1 MDLKITELVDIKRF
15 QRLMDSLYKATGI
28 PSGLLD
34 LEGDILTAT
43 GWQLICSEFHRVN
56 TQTRKN
62 CIASDQYVKMH
73 INEGPFAGYLCQ
85 NGMIDYAWPIVI
97 KGKHLANL
105 FLGQFFFEPPD
116 ETFFRQQAKQY
127 GFDEE
132 EYIKALHQVPILER
146 QTVEDIL
153 VFFAQLADLLGEAG
167 SRSKETR
174 EITSFSQEILNAIPS
189 PVFYKDSQGVY
200 LGCNKAFEK
209 YAGKP
214 RGEII
219 GQTVQTVFPAQVAN
233 RYRQMDEELFRHPQT
248 QVYEDFYRDNQGRE
262 HAVLFNKAPFQSVE
276 GEIAG
281 LVGVITDITNQK
293 AVEAA
298 LTQSE
303 AKYRALFEN
312 MMNAFVY
319 FEIVK
324 DDSGN
329 PVEYRF
335 LEANDAFER
344 HAGLAKADVIG
355 KTINETVFKADNTG
369 DDWVKLFNDTVRSG
383 KALTF
388 EHELKVLNRWLLVS
402 AYSPLA
408 GFFAMVFSDITSH
421 KKNEERNQHYAYHDA
436 LTGLPNRRLLED
448 RLTMAI
454 AQGKR
459 SQEQVAVV
467 FFDLDNFKPVND
479 TYGHDAGDELLQ
491 EIARRTEACV
501 RQGDTVARIGGDE
514 FVIVLPAI
522 KTKDDVIT
530 IAGRVLQECRR
541 PVMLRGSTVAVSA
554 SIGISFFPQDGTD
567 ITELTRKADLAM
579 YTSKQKGRDQICL
592 VDRCVRPC
600 N

>member
-1 MDLKITELVDIKRF
+1 MGLKFTELVDIERL
-15 QRLMDSLYKATGI
+15 QRLMDTLYKATGI
-28 PSGLLD
+28 PSGISDLD
-34 LEGDILTAT
+34 GGIMTAT
-43 GWQLICSEFHRVN
+43 GWQPICTEFHRVN
-56 TQTRKN
+56 PQTRQI
-62 CIASDQYVKMH
+62 CIESNQQVKEH
-73 INEGPFAGYLCQ
+73 INDGPFIGYYCK
-85 NGMIDYAWPIVI
+85 NGMIDYACPII
-97 KGKHLANL
+97 IEGQHLANL

-116 ETFFRQQAKQY
+116 DKTFRQQAKKY
-127 GFDEE
+127 GFDENA
-132 EYIKALHQVPILER
+132 YIKALRQVPILER
-146 QTVEDIL
+146 QTVENIL
-153 VFFAQLADLLGEAG
+153 MFFSQLADLLSEAG
-167 SRSKETR
+167 LRSKENR
-174 EITSFSQEILNAIPS
+174 EIANFLQEILNAIPS
-189 PVFYKDSQGVY
+189 PVFYKDIKGFY
-200 LGCNKAFEK
+200 MGCNKAFEE

-214 RGEII
+214 REEII
-219 GQTVQTVFPAQVAN
+219 GHTVQTVFPAQTAN
-233 RYRQMDEELFRHPQT
+233 AYHQMDEELFRHPQT
-248 QVYEDFYRDNQGRE
+248 QVYEHFYQDKQGRE
-262 HAVLFNKAPFQSVE
+262 RAVLFNKAPFQSIG
-276 GEIAG
+276 GEVAG

-293 AVEAA
+293 SIEAA

-329 PVEYRF
+329 PIEYRF
-335 LEANDAFER
+335 LEVNDAFER
-344 HAGLAKADVIG
+344 HSGIVKTAVIG
-355 KTINETVFKADNTG
+355 KTINETVFKADDTG
-369 DDWVKLFNDTVRSG
+369 VDWVKLFNDTVRSG

-402 AYSPLA
+402 AYSPLT
-408 GFFAMVFSDITSH
+408 GFFAMVFSDITQH
-421 KKNEERNQHYAYHDA
+421 KKNEEKNQHYAYHDP

-454 AQGKR
+454 AQAKR
-459 SQEQVAVV
+459 NKEQVAVV

-491 EIARRTEACV
+491 EIAHRTEACV

-530 IAGRVLQECRR
+530 IATRVLQECRR
-541 PVMLRGSTVAVSA
+541 PIMLRGSTVAVSA

-567 ITELTRKADLAM
+567 ITELTRKADVAM

-592 VDRCVRPC
+592 IDECIRSCS
-600 N
+600 